1 LGSYDILRSGNHR
14 RIIFSRFQEIKDS
27 STDLDLLKSV
37 AFVQE
42 KVIWITQKSG
52 KIIREESKIMTSIY
66 LVRHGQTAW
75 NREEIFRGRT
85 DVPLDESGRKQAELV
100 GQYFEEMK
108 IHAIYSSPLARA
120 WETAQAIARFHTLKV
135 EPLEAM
141 IDMSFGNWEGH
152 AHQEIREIDG
162 ETYRQWVESPHLAR
176 LPGGESLDDVR
187 ARSMTALEALV
198 RNDPGKTL
206 VLVSHRVI
214 CKVLICA
221 ILGLDNSHF
230 WQITQDTTAI
240 NLIQYRNGK
249 YILSLM
255 NETCHLKA
263 LKEKRLG
270 VDF

>member
-1 LGSYDILRSGNHR
+1 MKG
-14 RIIFSRFQEIKDS
+14 S
-27 STDLDLLKSV
+27 STDPDLLKSV

-42 KVIWITQKSG
+42 KVIWITQRSG
-52 KIIREESKIMTSIY
+52 KIIREKSKIMTSIY

-75 NREEIFRGRT
+75 NKEEIFRGRT
-85 DVPLDESGRKQAELV
+85 DVPLDETGLRQAESA
-100 GQYFEEMK
+100 GEYFKGVE
-108 IHAIYSSPLARA
+108 IHGIYSSPLSRA
-120 WETAQAIARFHTLKV
+120 WETAQRIAQFHNLEV
-135 EPLEAM
+135 QPLPGI

-187 ARSMTALEALV
+187 ARSMTALEELV
-198 RNDPGKTL
+198 RNHSGKAL

-240 NLIQYRNGK
+240 NLIQYKNGK

-263 LKEKRLG
+263 LKERRLG